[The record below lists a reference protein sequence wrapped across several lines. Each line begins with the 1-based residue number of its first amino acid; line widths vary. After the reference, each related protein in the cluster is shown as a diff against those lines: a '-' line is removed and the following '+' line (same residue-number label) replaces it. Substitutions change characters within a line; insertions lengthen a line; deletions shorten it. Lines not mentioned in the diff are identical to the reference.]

1 MSVAAILLLVSL
13 NFVWGL
19 AAAAF
24 FAQKLMDPSRGKG
37 ALMMALLLLGAP
49 AALVMVVVMA
59 ALVVVGL
66 AQEVIAEAIANLR
79 GRDSVWRRW

>member
-24 FAQKLMDPSRGKG
+24 FAQKLRDSSRGKG

-49 AALVMVVVMA
+49 AALAMVVVMA